1 MLPTAMIVED
11 NKEMRDVIRLLVE
24 DIATIVDECD
34 DGSEV
39 LHHYRSSHPDVVFMD
54 IAMKKI
60 DGITAT
66 KMLRTEFPY
75 AKVVMVSN
83 YEDAEMKS
91 EAAAAG
97 SVAYVQKDNLIDLRF
112 YFNEWTDGIGKK
124 FAEKQTTVNVNLPTA
139 DRIFVAKLTSK
150 V

>member
-1 MLPTAMIVED
+1 MPTAMIVDD
-11 NKEMRDVIRLLVE
+11 NKEMRDVVRSLVE
-24 DIATIVDECD
+24 DIAIVVDECD

-39 LHHYRSSHPDVVFMD
+39 LQHYRTSHPDVVLMD

-66 KMLRTEFPY
+66 KMLRTEFPN

-83 YEDAEMKS
+83 YEDDEMKS

-97 SVAYVQKDNLIDLRF
+97 SIAFVRKDDLIDLRF
-112 YFNEWTDGIGKK
+112 YITEWIYGIGTKIAKK
-124 FAEKQTTVNVNLPTA
+124 
-139 DRIFVAKLTSK
+139 
-150 V
+150 